1 MLKKRSY
8 KPVKMFSVP
17 LEDIIVNNQLP
28 EKLQE
33 MLIRL
38 WVDGATTSGIFRL
51 NGNARKIREVKEA
64 IDGRKSVDI
73 ADEGIHVISSLLK
86 ELLRNVPGGILPSS
100 RYTEFVATN
109 DIADETTRIQ
119 QIRKVLGK
127 LPAPNQVFLR
137 YLLPLL
143 HHIAQYEELN
153 KMSTTNLAICFAP
166 SLLEPDY
173 SLAVIKNEAPT
184 LVEFMI
190 RHSMEIYNNE
200 LPELFRQAD
209 IGPSEASESE
219 REMGPVQYVKV
230 KDDDTSGGGTISS
243 NGSRKYYHQRNLSM
257 ESTCTS
263 ASEDSFDEDDQSSY
277 QHLSQADGN
286 MTLLSTSSR
295 GQVSLL
301 SGSISTGVEGD
312 MSDNEDDESMGGT
325 YDRTKWPIT
334 TRQATGVWSR
344 PPYLDAKSRRHSFVS
359 QSLSTKHYTPDLASS
374 SILGAGGGV
383 GGISPLSRSRN
394 SSHGIGSPMFPHRVD
409 HLDSETTR
417 VGGGGG
423 GVMHPDPGTSNS
435 GSSSSGSARKKRKK
449 PGHSNSF
456 SKSSD
461 LPHIEP
467 RIPQSTSFSYANDY
481 DSLLPAAADSRPRS
495 HTVATSSSSRPLTHS
510 VTGRDTL
517 TTSLEAGGSSSIS
530 GPGSRVSSAGMT
542 RSGGWNQQGL
552 SSNRRSGSP
561 DDSLAEFMNTPFS
574 KLNPELIK
582 QTISHRFNLTTTGST
597 SSTADKKSSPP
608 PAKEDIKSSRL
619 KESSD
624 TKTTP
629 SASKYSSYQQQSSP
643 SHQRQMKRVESVD
656 STTASI
662 DDRPEAERHLNS
674 LPRSQNST
682 GSLGRRS
689 MFATSDILSL
699 GYNNQ
704 SESGSQLTIG
714 SGAGYSSDTESSPS
728 RTLNRPDKLSEV
740 TGSPYTIPSRYSKYN
755 NDNNTPSP
763 KAPESFD
770 RPPSIEEHS
779 LQKSLDD
786 SSRQSRSSLSYS
798 TRESYVKKR
807 SSLTSQSLSSSKG
820 RHSGGDWEQSDGD
833 RNFTRSLQE
842 PPASG
847 SSSSEK
853 IITLSSKSFDDK
865 IGPMPAPH
873 IGTRQLGSN
882 LASHDHKSR
891 SMPGERNVTR
901 KHTVEGRGTGAVSY
915 VKTERVVRYELPV
928 PKKIRRINLRAYN
941 NAK

>member
-1 MLKKRSY
+1 MTLRMK
-8 KPVKMFSVP
+8 P
-17 LEDIIVNNQLP
+17 LESN
-28 EKLQE
+28 KLE
-33 MLIRL
+33 STNKHNITVFISLSLSLSIR
-38 WVDGATTSGIFRL
+38 
-51 NGNARKIREVKEA
+51 
-64 IDGRKSVDI
+64 
-73 ADEGIHVISSLLK
+73 
-86 ELLRNVPGGILPSS
+86 
-100 RYTEFVATN
+100 
-109 DIADETTRIQ
+109 
-119 QIRKVLGK
+119 VLGK

-230 KDDDTSGGGTISS
+230 KDDDTSGGGTLSS

-263 ASEDSFDEDDQSSY
+263 ASEDSFDEDDPSTY

-312 MSDNEDDESMGGT
+312 MSDIEDDESMGGT
-325 YDRTKWPIT
+325 YDRNKWPIT
-334 TRQATGVWSR
+334 TRQGPGVWSR
-344 PPYLDAKSRRHSFVS
+344 PYLDAKSRRHSFVS
-359 QSLSTKHYTPDLASS
+359 QSISTKHYSPDLASS

-383 GGISPLSRSRN
+383 GGISPHSRSRN

-409 HLDSETTR
+409 QLNPETSR
-417 VGGGGG
+417 VGG
-423 GVMHPDPGTSNS
+423 GVMHTEPTTSNS

-495 HTVATSSSSRPLTHS
+495 HTVATSSSSSRPLTHL
-510 VTGRDTL
+510 TGRDAL
-517 TTSLEAGGSSSIS
+517 TSSLEVGGSSLS

-542 RSGGWNQQGL
+542 RGGWNQQGL

-561 DDSLAEFMNTPFS
+561 DDSLAEFLNTPFS

-582 QTISHRFNLTTTGST
+582 QTISHRFNLTTTTGGSN
-597 SSTADKKSSPP
+597 STADKKSSPP
-608 PAKEDIKSSRL
+608 PPAKEEVKSSRL
-619 KESSD
+619 KDSSD

-629 SASKYSSYQQQSSP
+629 SANKYSSYQQQTSP
-643 SHQRQMKRVESVD
+643 SHQKQMKRVESVD

-662 DDRPEAERHLNS
+662 DDRPEAERHLHS

-740 TGSPYTIPSRYSKYN
+740 AGSPYTIPSRYSKYN
-755 NDNNTPSP
+755 TDSTPSP
-763 KAPESFD
+763 KALESFD

-779 LQKSLDD
+779 LQKSLDE
-786 SSRQSRSSLSYS
+786 SPRQSRSSLSYT

-820 RHSGGDWEQSDGD
+820 RNSGGDWEQSDND

-842 PPASG
+842 PSTSG
-847 SSSSEK
+847 SPSSDK
-853 IITLSSKSFDDK
+853 LLTLSSKSFEDK
-865 IGPMPAPH
+865 SGPMPAPH
-873 IGTRQLGSN
+873 IGTRQLGST

-901 KHTVEGRGTGAVSY
+901 KHMVEGRGTGSESY